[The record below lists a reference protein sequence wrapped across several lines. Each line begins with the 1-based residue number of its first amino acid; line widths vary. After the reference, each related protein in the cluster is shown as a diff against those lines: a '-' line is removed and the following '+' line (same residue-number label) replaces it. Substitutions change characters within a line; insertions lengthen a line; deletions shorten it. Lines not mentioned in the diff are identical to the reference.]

1 MLPRGNYEV
10 VNWAAG
16 KNIVGGYGD
25 GILDLPEALP
35 ARRVA
40 QIFMNFCENIAK

>member
-1 MLPRGNYEV
+1 MLQRGNYEV

-25 GILDLPEALP
+25 GILDPTGSATRAE
-35 ARRVA
+35 VA